1 MTARTLT
8 APQRRA
14 LLWLAERPGAWCNP
28 GREHGAACSSLRQ
41 YRPDLVDQE
50 WRTMTARQKTTRNCF
65 RLTPA
70 GIQAAKEIADAVA

>member
-1 MTARTLT
+1 MTAQALT

-14 LLWLAERPGAWCNP
+14 LLWLAERPGEWHYHHPHNP
-28 GREHGAACSSLRQ
+28 HRVDVMRRLRERGLAEQSG
-41 YRPDLVDQE
+41 YR
-50 WRTMTARQKTTRNCF
+50 F

>member
-8 APQRRA
+8 APQKRA
-14 LLWLAERPGAWCNP
+14 LLWLAERPG
-28 GREHGAACSSLRQ
+28 
-41 YRPDLVDQE
+41 E
-50 WRTMTARQKTTRNCF
+50 WRYHHPHNLHRRDVMRRLCELGLVEKSDDRIGNRF